1 MLLLLVNITGD
12 IIDGAA
18 PADDVAVVLV
28 VLELMLM
35 LLRLLLLLLM
45 MAGDCGCGGGGAAMV
60 RYPWAAATGAAAT
73 TEVGVEATAAPDCRW
88 PRSWL
93 RSRVVSNCVGL
104 SVDMLQWDK
113 EIEKVSSCSISILKY
128 FI

>member
-35 LLRLLLLLLM
+35 LLRLLLLLLLM

-113 EIEKVSSCSISILKY
+113 EIEKVSSCSISSK
-128 FI
+128 